1 MFLSAFAALRTD
13 PASRTYYE
21 RKRAQ
26 GKRPGQAI
34 LALAHRRI
42 LWFPPNR
49 GGLPYAVLGRP
60 WAVLVS

>member
-42 LWFPPNR
+42 LTLHTMIRNSAPNQQHNCPP
-49 GGLPYAVLGRP
+49 PH
-60 WAVLVS
+60 